1 MFPIPPVLRIR
12 SFARSKLRE
21 VLGPPPKR
29 QEERKRGL
37 MLCTKSAL
45 SFAANPLT
53 NRLDAGSPRVDEV
66 FDSWAVI
73 ELVYKKM
80 SDQTSVC

>member
-1 MFPIPPVLRIR
+1 MHKVGVIF
-12 SFARSKLRE
+12 
-21 VLGPPPKR
+21 
-29 QEERKRGL
+29 RGE
-37 MLCTKSAL
+37 
-45 SFAANPLT
+45 PLT

-80 SDQTSVC
+80 SDQTSVCR